1 MSTSATA
8 IVTDGHGHFELMD
21 VQLGDPHPGEVLVE
35 LKASGVCH
43 TDFDSLSWKRQMI
56 IGHEAAGLRL
66 QNWRLSNQGESVFPS
81 RTEG

>member
-35 LKASGVCH
+35 LKASGVPH
-43 TDFDSLSWKRQMI
+43 R
-56 IGHEAAGLRL
+56 LRL
-66 QNWRLSNQGESVFPS
+66 AFVEATNDHWA
-81 RTEG
+81 